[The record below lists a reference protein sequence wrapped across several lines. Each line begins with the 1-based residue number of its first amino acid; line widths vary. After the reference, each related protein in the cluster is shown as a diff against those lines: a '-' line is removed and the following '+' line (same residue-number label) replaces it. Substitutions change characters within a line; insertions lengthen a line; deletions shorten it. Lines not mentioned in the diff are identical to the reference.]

1 MEEYKNWVYKI
12 VGIIFLIY
20 VCGECCSTLFS
31 DESDGKLD
39 QVDVQVGVKTH
50 LRETLYDY
58 DSYKSLSWSDFKEYS
73 DGGYSIVHKY
83 KATNLFGGYVT
94 KTTKFYVDKNG
105 VVVDYFEF

>member
-1 MEEYKNWVYKI
+1 MEEYKGWAYKI
-12 VGIIFLIY
+12 LGIILLIY
-20 VCGECCSTLFS
+20 ICGECCTLC
-31 DESDGKLD
+31 SDGKLD
-39 QVDVQVGVKTH
+39 QVDVQVAVKTH
-50 LRETLYDY
+50 LRETLYDW

-83 KATNLFGGYVT
+83 KATNLYGGYVT

>member
-12 VGIIFLIY
+12 LGIILLIY
-20 VCGECCSTLFS
+20 ICGECCSTLF
-31 DESDGKLD
+31 SDGKLD

-83 KATNLFGGYVT
+83 KATNLYGGYVT